1 MFKILLAVVLWVGGL
16 SWVAAADLLGV
27 YQQVL
32 EADPR
37 VRLAELNVQI
47 GEAREQQVIADL
59 LPQLNVTSSI
69 STVRQD
75 LEGNNPAISRRS
87 DRDSFKGERYSAV
100 LSQSLFDLPKFYN
113 WQRQQKMT
121 NQFSHDQLEIQQQ
134 IMLDVVLRYFEVL
147 SAQDNLTVAENEK
160 VVTQGILK
168 QLKRQYEKQLVK
180 ITDLMAA
187 QARSDFANA
196 QMIEAQTTLI
206 IAKEQLTELTG
217 SPVKAL
223 KPLWKGFEFQPV
235 EGDVK
240 KWLALLTAN
249 NPKLLSK
256 NDAIAAE
263 KLGIKQQ
270 RSGHL
275 PVVDFQLMV
284 QRTDMGFNSSSMTN
298 LANITSASV
307 NVNMPLFS
315 GGKTS
320 ALHSEAVHRLEA
332 SKLEYETEFR
342 KLRRELIGYLTGI
355 NASVEKIKAAKTAL
369 NSANKNYKSMD
380 KGFKYGVVDASDLFE
395 AQSFVSKANRD
406 LFDSKYQYIS
416 NKTNLMYIGGMIT
429 HQELELINLWLEQK

>member
-1 MFKILLAVVLWVGGL
+1 MFKKFSLVLFGL
-16 SWVAAADLLGV
+16 GVITSANATDLMDV

-32 EADPR
+32 AADPR
-37 VRLAELNVQI
+37 VRLAEINIQI
-47 GEAREQQVIADL
+47 GADRESQVMADL
-59 LPQLNVTSSI
+59 LPQLSVSSSI

-235 EGDVK
+235 EADVK

-284 QRTDMGFNSSSMTN
+284 QRTDMGFNSSTIG
-298 LANITSASV
+298 LTNITSASV

-320 ALHSEAVHRLEA
+320 ALHSEAIHKLEA